1 MRDHSSHIELT
12 REEAVRR
19 MLEASGFADVVGNPG
34 ESSLRV
40 ERIAVAD
47 AAGRVLA
54 RDVEAQF
61 DAPNAL
67 TCALDSIAVR
77 YDDFEDG
84 KIPDTSAWTRGVNWD
99 FANTGVAMPEGF
111 DTAIV
116 IEHVKVSPDEQH
128 VEIDAVPSKRFA
140 GTRPVGSRMH
150 AGDVLAHAGEQITP
164 EVAARI
170 AGGNVV
176 SVPVL
181 AKPRVAFIPTGDEL
195 QIPGSAFVARGKNI
209 ETNSLVVKMKTEAWG
224 GEFVPMQVVSDSP
237 SAIEAAIREACAVAD
252 IVVLNA
258 GSSKGSGDWACEVME
273 SIGTMI
279 CHQTNHGPGP
289 IAPTPWSMA
298 CLSWVYRA
306 RRRAQPLRS
315 ASICGRLFARR
326 FRSIRLPSP

>member
-40 ERIAVAD
+40 ERIAVAN

-128 VEIDAVPSKRFA
+128 VEIDAAPSRRFA
-140 GTRPVGSRMH
+140 GTRPVGRTCMRAMFWPMPASESRPRWQ
-150 AGDVLAHAGEQITP
+150 LA
-164 EVAARI
+164 
-170 AGGNVV
+170 
-176 SVPVL
+176 L
-181 AKPRVAFIPTGDEL
+181 RVAT
-195 QIPGSAFVARGKNI
+195 S
-209 ETNSLVVKMKTEAWG
+209 
-224 GEFVPMQVVSDSP
+224 
-237 SAIEAAIREACAVAD
+237 
-252 IVVLNA
+252 
-258 GSSKGSGDWACEVME
+258 
-273 SIGTMI
+273 
-279 CHQTNHGPGP
+279 
-289 IAPTPWSMA
+289 
-298 CLSWVYRA
+298 
-306 RRRAQPLRS
+306 
-315 ASICGRLFARR
+315 
-326 FRSIRLPSP
+326 

>member
-1 MRDHSSHIELT
+1 
-12 REEAVRR
+12 
-19 MLEASGFADVVGNPG
+19 
-34 ESSLRV
+34 
-40 ERIAVAD
+40 
-47 AAGRVLA
+47 
-54 RDVEAQF
+54 
-61 DAPNAL
+61 
-67 TCALDSIAVR
+67 
-77 YDDFEDG
+77 
-84 KIPDTSAWTRGVNWD
+84 
-99 FANTGVAMPEGF
+99 MPEGF

-150 AGDVLAHAGEQITP
+150 AGDILAHAGEQITP

-237 SAIEAAIREACAVAD
+237 SAIEAAIREACAVA
-252 IVVLNA
+252 
-258 GSSKGSGDWACEVME
+258 
-273 SIGTMI
+273 
-279 CHQTNHGPGP
+279 
-289 IAPTPWSMA
+289 
-298 CLSWVYRA
+298 
-306 RRRAQPLRS
+306 
-315 ASICGRLFARR
+315 
-326 FRSIRLPSP
+326 